1 MYFFK
6 MNKELRKEIDKRKEA
21 IRKYAISHEKTKTFK
36 DGSTTEYVEFSPI
49 AVNETFFKNLQK
61 PKEWVFIYSS
71 EELEEFY
78 EAYREIVLEINED
91 LGVFPTSLSS
101 FCKLIGITIETLRG
115 YRDTKDVNLKRVID
129 TIYEEIGDDNLFVA
143 QLGGASEK
151 STLFRLKSQNEM
163 QEKKSPNVNVSIKA
177 LVNNA
182 KYDAKIE
189 KYKDLIP
196 DAK

>member
-1 MYFFK
+1 MLENE
-6 MNKELRKEIDKRKEA
+6 MNKNLREEIDRRKEEIG
-21 IRKYAISHEKTKTFK
+21 KYAKAHTKLKLLK
-36 DGSTTEYVEFSPI
+36 DGSTIPYVEFSPI
-49 AVNETFFKNLQK
+49 AVNEIFFKKLQK
-61 PKEWVFIYSS
+61 PKEGMFLYSA

-78 EAYREIVLEINED
+78 EAYREIVTQINEE

-101 FCKLIGITIETLRG
+101 FCKFIGITIDTLRG
-115 YRDTKDVNLKRVID
+115 YRDTKDLNLKRVID

-182 KYDAKIE
+182 KYDAKLE
-189 KYKDLIP
+189 KYKDLI